1 MYITAI
7 SIGVLIG
14 AILGTTIGY
23 FILKRLLSKQEKELL
38 YKAKIQAENI
48 KKDKKNPNKEKF

>member
-1 MYITAI
+1 MDITAI
-7 SIGVLIG
+7 SIGLLIG

-38 YKAKIQAENI
+38 YKAKIQAEKSKRI
-48 KKDKKNPNKEKF
+48 K